1 MFFPLELNQDFAPK
15 FFCEGIVFLVVLQNF
30 KQCLLNRG
38 SNISS
43 DFSLLLL
50 FTLLIIVLLIVMG
63 KERKAANVLRDNV
76 FSQVYMVS
84 DDPPIIKQN
93 LEDLNK
99 GAGDRKWFN

>member
-1 MFFPLELNQDFAPK
+1 
-15 FFCEGIVFLVVLQNF
+15 
-30 KQCLLNRG
+30 
-38 SNISS
+38 
-43 DFSLLLL
+43 
-50 FTLLIIVLLIVMG
+50 MG